1 MAIKFGNVTGKAKK
15 SSVDAYTYKD
25 GNNVVRL
32 VGDVL
37 PRYVYWVTT
46 ADGKRVPMEC
56 LGFDR
61 DKEQFTNIEK
71 DWVRDYHPGVADAK
85 DMKCS
90 WAYAVQCIDPE
101 DGKVKVL
108 NLKKK
113 LFEAIMV
120 AAEDLGDPTDAE
132 SGWDIAFKKQKT
144 GPLPFNVEYT
154 LQVLKCKPR
163 PLDDN
168 ELEAIKDLPNIDD
181 VISRPSADQQK
192 DFIETKVLGNDTPAD
207 EVPSEVQEEI
217 EELL

>member
-15 SSVDAYTYKD
+15 SSVDAYTYKE
-25 GNNVVRL
+25 GNNVVRM

-71 DWVRDYHPGVADAK
+71 DWVRHYHP

-90 WAYAVQCIDPE
+90 WAYAVQCIDPD

-113 LFEAIMV
+113 LFEAVMV
-120 AAEDLGDPTDAE
+120 AAEDLGDPTDPTT
-132 SGWDIAFKKQKT
+132 GWDLAFKKQKT

-154 LQVLKCKPR
+154 LQVLKCKVR
-163 PLDDN
+163 ALDDK
-168 ELEAIKDLPNIDD
+168 ELEATKELPNIDD

-192 DFIETKVLGNDTPAD
+192 EFIETRILENSGSANVPA
-207 EVPSEVQEEI
+207 EVAEEVT
-217 EELL
+217 ELL

>member
-15 SSVDAYTYKD
+15 SAVDAYTYKE
-25 GNNVVRL
+25 GNNVVRM

-61 DKEQFTNIEK
+61 DQEKFTNIEK
-71 DWVRDYHPGVADAK
+71 DWVRHYHP

-90 WAYAVQCIDPE
+90 WAYAVQCIDPD

-113 LFEAIMV
+113 LFEAVMV
-120 AAEDLGDPTDAE
+120 AAEDLGDPTDPTT
-132 SGWDIAFKKQKT
+132 GWDLAFKKQKT

-163 PLDDN
+163 PLDDA
-168 ELEAIKDLPNIDD
+168 ELEAIKELPSIDD
-181 VISRPSADQQK
+181 IISRPTADQQK
-192 DFIETKVLGNDTPAD
+192 EFIETRILENGGSDNVPE
-207 EVPSEVQEEI
+207 EVAEEVA
-217 EELL
+217 ELL

>member
-15 SSVDAYTYKD
+15 SSVDAYTYKE
-25 GNNVVRL
+25 GNNVVRM

-37 PRYVYWVTT
+37 PRYVYWTTT

-71 DWVRDYHPGVADAK
+71 DWVRHYHP

-113 LFEAIMV
+113 LFEAVMV
-120 AAEDLGDPTDAE
+120 AAEDLGDPTDPTT
-132 SGWDIAFKKQKT
+132 GWDLAFKKQKT

-154 LQVLKCKPR
+154 LQVLKCKAR
-163 PLDDN
+163 PLDEA

-181 VISRPSADQQK
+181 VISRPTADQQK
-192 DFIETKVLGNDTPAD
+192 EFIETRILENGGSANIPD
-207 EVPSEVQEEI
+207 EVAEEVA
-217 EELL
+217 ELL

>member
-15 SSVDAYTYKD
+15 SSVDAYTYKE
-25 GNNVVRL
+25 GNNVVRM

-71 DWVRDYHPGVADAK
+71 DWVRHYHP

-90 WAYAVQCIDPE
+90 WAYAVQCIDPD

-113 LFEAIMV
+113 LFEAVMV
-120 AAEDLGDPTDAE
+120 AAEDLGDPTDPTT
-132 SGWDIAFKKQKT
+132 GWDLAFKKQKT

-154 LQVLKCKPR
+154 LQVLKCKVR
-163 PLDDN
+163 ALDDK
-168 ELEAIKDLPNIDD
+168 ELEATKELPNIDD
-181 VISRPSADQQK
+181 VISRPSADQQ
-192 DFIETKVLGNDTPAD
+192 ERVH
-207 EVPSEVQEEI
+207 
-217 EELL
+217 